1 LTWTTNL
8 VNTIIVAMRR
18 SGRAPFADVTKGLN
32 MPVSAR
38 KPARLAAPARPAP
51 SRKAAQRRKSAER
64 PIDLGALN
72 RHLGYFIR
80 RAQVWVFQDFIRSLK
95 SLHISPAQYSVLL
108 VIDANPGLSQA
119 ELART
124 LGIQRARMVR
134 VLHRLD
140 KRGLTRRLQSS
151 DDGRTHALRLTPKGQ
166 ETLRRAQL
174 SAEQHEARL
183 IERLGAE
190 PYKTMRNIL
199 HAFQSMQ

>member
-1 LTWTTNL
+1 
-8 VNTIIVAMRR
+8 
-18 SGRAPFADVTKGLN
+18 

-38 KPARLAAPARPAP
+38 KPARLASPARPAP
-51 SRKAAQRRKSAER
+51 SRKAAQRRKGAER

-80 RAQVWVFQDFIRSLK
+80 RAQVWVFQDIIRSLK
-95 SLHISPAQYSVLL
+95 SLDISPAQYSVLL

-151 DDGRTHALRLTPKGQ
+151 DDGRMYSLRLTQKGQ

-199 HAFQSMQ
+199 YAFQSMK